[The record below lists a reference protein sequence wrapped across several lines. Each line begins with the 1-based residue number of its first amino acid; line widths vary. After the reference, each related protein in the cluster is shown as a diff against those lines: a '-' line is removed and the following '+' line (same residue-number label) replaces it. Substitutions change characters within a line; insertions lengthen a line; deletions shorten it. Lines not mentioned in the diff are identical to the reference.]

1 MRVAL
6 VHDWL
11 TGMRGGEKVLEA
23 IAELFPE
30 APIYTLFCFEDA
42 ISEKLGNHP
51 IHTSSLQGLIP
62 DSVLRRYYRYLLPT
76 FPAAI
81 EDFDLTGFDLVIST
95 SHCVAK
101 GAIPGP
107 EAVHLCY
114 CHSPMRY
121 AWDMEHQYFPKR
133 RGILAEIRS
142 ELLSRLRTWDV
153 ASCPRVD
160 HFWANSSFVARR
172 LRRYYG
178 RDSEVLHPPVDVAG
192 FSSVRSEQTEAS
204 TGSNHPISSPSD
216 LSGRDDAPN
225 EPIAAEQST
234 AGKGDYALAVS
245 ALVPYKRLD
254 LAIQAAERAGLELRI
269 VGTGPEAG
277 RLAAM
282 CRRHARLLGRVDDT
296 ELRRLYREARLFL
309 QTGIEDFGIAAVE
322 ALASGTPV
330 VALGSGGIADIVDDG
345 RHGLLYQGFQVSDVV
360 TAIDKSS
367 GIRFN
372 PLELERRAQSFTTE
386 RFLDRLRA
394 SIRGHIGEI
403 RGVES
408 APSTLL

>member
-1 MRVAL
+1 M
-6 VHDWL
+6 
-11 TGMRGGEKVLEA
+11 
-23 IAELFPE
+23 
-30 APIYTLFCFEDA
+30 
-42 ISEKLGNHP
+42 
-51 IHTSSLQGLIP
+51 
-62 DSVLRRYYRYLLPT
+62 
-76 FPAAI
+76 
-81 EDFDLTGFDLVIST
+81 
-95 SHCVAK
+95 
-101 GAIPGP
+101 
-107 EAVHLCY
+107 
-114 CHSPMRY
+114 
-121 AWDMEHQYFPKR
+121 
-133 RGILAEIRS
+133 
-142 ELLSRLRTWDV
+142 
-153 ASCPRVD
+153 D